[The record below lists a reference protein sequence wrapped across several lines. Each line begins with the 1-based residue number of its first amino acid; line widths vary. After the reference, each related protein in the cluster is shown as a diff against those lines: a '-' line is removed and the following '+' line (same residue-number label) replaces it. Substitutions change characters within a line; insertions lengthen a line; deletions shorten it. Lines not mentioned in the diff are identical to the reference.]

1 MIRSQIFVQLDSRE
15 KSAMKASTKVDVI
28 QVLHVDDD
36 TGFLKVA
43 KECLELHG
51 NFVVETAS
59 SVDVAKGKMKMKE
72 YDAIVSDYTM
82 PGKNGLQFFKE
93 LRQEGDKTPFII
105 LTGKGRQELSIEALN
120 IGADGYFNKLG
131 EPETVYGELA
141 HGICQAVK
149 NRKAEEALRESEES
163 ARD

>member
-1 MIRSQIFVQLDSRE
+1 MRLDSRE
-15 KSAMKASTKVDVI
+15 KSAMKASTKVGAI

-43 KECLELHG
+43 KQCLELAG

-82 PGKNGLQFFKE
+82 PGKDGLQFFKE
-93 LRQEGDKTPFII
+93 LRQKGDKIPFII
-105 LTGKGRQELSIEALN
+105 LTGKGRQELAIKALN
-120 IGADGYFNKLG
+120 LGADGCFNKLG

-141 HGICQAVK
+141 NGICQAVK
-149 NRKAEEALRESEES
+149 IRRAEEALRESEES

>member
-1 MIRSQIFVQLDSRE
+1 
-15 KSAMKASTKVDVI
+15 MKVSTKADVI

-43 KECLELHG
+43 RQCLELHG

-72 YDAIVSDYTM
+72 YDVIVSDYIM
-82 PGKNGLQFFKE
+82 PGKDGLQFFKE
-93 LRQEGDKTPFII
+93 LRQEGDKIPFII
-105 LTGKGRQELSIEALN
+105 FTGKGREELAIKALN
-120 IGADGYFNKLG
+120 FGADGYFNKLG

-141 HGICQAVK
+141 QGIYQAVK
-149 NRKAEEALRESEES
+149 IRKAQEASRK
-163 ARD
+163 